1 MVESI
6 SIATI
11 MSLAAVVSAV
21 GGAYMTIRK
30 IVNDS
35 EKHRKQHSAA
45 ILQSAKEA
53 DNTLKLSLEGRIHE
67 LETSLRDLR
76 GDIDKDI
83 NHLKESYNTEIR
95 NLGEKIENLR
105 DELRQQHSGILT
117 LLNKVIDKK

>member
-30 IVNDS
+30 IANDA
-35 EKHRKQHSAA
+35 EKHKKQHSAA
-45 ILQSAKEA
+45 ILQAAKEA
-53 DNTLKLSLEGRIHE
+53 DNTLKISLENRIHE
-67 LETSLRDLR
+67 LETSLRDLKE
-76 GDIDKDI
+76 DIDKDM
-83 NHLKESYNTEIR
+83 NHLKETYTNEIK

-105 DELRQQHSGILT
+105 DELRQQHTGILT
-117 LLNKVIDKK
+117 LLNKMIDKK